1 MDCLTMAMI
10 EELKSEMASM
20 EKTLIEINA
29 VLSENNAL
37 LEKILD
43 VLDAIGEIT

>member
-20 EKTLIEINA
+20 EKTLREIND
-29 VLSENNAL
+29 VLSENNEI
-37 LEKILD
+37 LEKILA
-43 VLDAIGEIT
+43 AIGEIT

>member
-20 EKTLIEINA
+20 ERTLTEIND
-29 VLSENNAL
+29 VLSENNAI
-37 LEKILD
+37 LEKI
-43 VLDAIGEIT
+43 LDAIGEIT

>member
-20 EKTLIEINA
+20 EKVLTEIND
-29 VLSENNAL
+29 V

>member
-1 MDCLTMAMI
+1 MDCLTMAVI

-20 EKTLIEINA
+20 EKTLIEIND

-37 LEKILD
+37 LEKIQEGLR
-43 VLDAIGEIT
+43 EES

>member
-20 EKTLIEINA
+20 EKTLREIND
-29 VLSENNAL
+29 VLSENNAI
-37 LEKILD
+37 LEKILA
-43 VLDAIGEIT
+43 AIGEIT

>member
-20 EKTLIEINA
+20 EKVLMEIND
-29 VLSENNAL
+29 VLSENNAI
-37 LEKILD
+37 LEKIL
-43 VLDAIGEIT
+43 VAIGEIT

>member
-20 EKTLIEINA
+20 EKVLMEIND
-29 VLSENNAL
+29 VLSENNEI
-37 LEKILD
+37 LEKILA
-43 VLDAIGEIT
+43 AIGEIT

>member
-1 MDCLTMAMI
+1 MDCLTMAVI

-20 EKTLIEINA
+20 EKTLIEIND

-43 VLDAIGEIT
+43 AIGEIT

>member
-20 EKTLIEINA
+20 EKTLIEIND
-29 VLSENNAL
+29 VLSENNAI
-37 LEKILD
+37 LEKI
-43 VLDAIGEIT
+43 LDAIGEIT

>member
-20 EKTLIEINA
+20 EKTLREIND
-29 VLSENNAL
+29 VLSENNAI
-37 LEKILD
+37 LEKI
-43 VLDAIGEIT
+43 LDAIGEIT

>member
-1 MDCLTMAMI
+1 MDCLTMAVI
-10 EELKSEMASM
+10 EDLKSEIASM
-20 EKTLIEINA
+20 EKTLIEIND

-43 VLDAIGEIT
+43 AIGEIT

>member
-20 EKTLIEINA
+20 EKTLIEIN
-29 VLSENNAL
+29 VVINENNAL

-43 VLDAIGEIT
+43 AIGEIT